1 MQGNPLGSLNHT
13 EIKLLKLYN
22 NRELLSCE
30 IIDLL
35 NLESALL
42 NDGNLLLNNDASINN
57 SSNLEE
63 YSLIEK
69 DLVNKLFKLNR
80 VIKSFELTGSIHSAE
95 LDRYRTKAAA
105 HQKTIQELHKLN
117 RNSLKSSLDKMSL
130 LIDSFSRKSTY
141 ASSFAQQTPPQFID
155 VRI

>member
-1 MQGNPLGSLNHT
+1 MQGNPLGSLNRT
-13 EIKLLKLYN
+13 ELKLLKLYKKH
-22 NRELLSCE
+22 ESLSLE
-30 IIDLL
+30 TIDLL
-35 NLESALL
+35 NLEST
-42 NDGNLLLNNDASINN
+42 SINN
-57 SSNLEE
+57 DGSNLEE

-80 VIKSFELTGSIHSAE
+80 VIKSFELTDHIQSVE

-117 RNSLKSSLDKMSL
+117 RNLLKSSLDKMSL
-130 LIDSFSRKSTY
+130 IIDSFSRKSTY
-141 ASSFAQQTPPQFID
+141 ASSFVKQTPPQFID

>member
-13 EIKLLKLYN
+13 EIKLLKLYKN
-22 NRELLSCE
+22 HELLSCE

-35 NLESALL
+35 NLESVSINDNNALKN
-42 NDGNLLLNNDASINN
+42 NDG
-57 SSNLEE
+57 SNLEE

-69 DLVNKLFKLNR
+69 DFVNKLFKLNR
-80 VIKSFELTGSIHSAE
+80 VIKCFELTDHIQSAE

-130 LIDSFSRKSTY
+130 IIDSFSRKSTY
-141 ASSFAQQTPPQFID
+141 TSSFVKQPPPQFID